1 MFEGK
6 NKKIILAVVILLVVI
21 AISTLIYFIIDFNK
35 VPNNN
40 GEASDSV
47 RDEASGTVKKKKTNE
62 TDDNDGSSMSF
73 NFGNLVVNNQNSNT
87 REIEMYEGFPVAGRI
102 KIPKI
107 NLDLKILADSSAKA
121 IEVSVAVQV
130 GSAGLNKVGNT
141 TIIGHNYRDGS
152 LFSNN
157 KNLTIGDK
165 IYITDNTGTTVEYII
180 YNTYITERND
190 SDYMERDTEGR
201 REITLTTCT
210 DDTNT
215 TQNINVI
222 WAKENI

>member
-6 NKKIILAVVILLVVI
+6 NKKIILAIVILLVVI

-40 GEASDSV
+40 GEASDSI

-62 TDDNDGSSMSF
+62 TDDNDGSSMSL
-73 NFGNLVVNNQNSNT
+73 NFGNLVVNNQNGNT
-87 REIEMYEGFPVAGRI
+87 SEIEMYKGFPVAGRI

>member
-1 MFEGK
+1 MKPEERIEDRRERVG
-6 NKKIILAVVILLVVI
+6 
-21 AISTLIYFIIDFNK
+21 
-35 VPNNN
+35 
-40 GEASDSV
+40 
-47 RDEASGTVKKKKTNE
+47 SGGGGVGVKKKKTNE